1 MAGKSKKSG
10 LGKGLE
16 TLIPV
21 GEMEEIDNLIVKE
34 KKTEKNSGDTVLK
47 ISQIEPNKS
56 QPRKNFNEDSLQEL
70 ADSIKQFGIIQ
81 PLVVQKKDKYYEI
94 IAGERRWR
102 AARIAGLKEI
112 PVIIKDY
119 SEQEVVEIA
128 LIENLQREDLNPIE
142 EAQAYKRLLE
152 EYNLKQDEVAERV
165 SKSRTA
171 VTNSMR
177 LLKLSDKVQE
187 MLIDEMITSGHA
199 RAILAIEDEELQYEI
214 AERVMDEKLSVRE
227 TEKLVKAINNPKK
240 KKDKVEINR
249 AVYDELE
256 VKIKDA
262 IGNNVKLSPKANGK
276 GKIEIEYYSTDD
288 LERITDILTKMQ

>member
-94 IAGERRWR
+94 IAGERR
-102 AARIAGLKEI
+102 G
-112 PVIIKDY
+112 
-119 SEQEVVEIA
+119 
-128 LIENLQREDLNPIE
+128 
-142 EAQAYKRLLE
+142 
-152 EYNLKQDEVAERV
+152 YNF
-165 SKSRTA
+165 
-171 VTNSMR
+171 
-177 LLKLSDKVQE
+177 
-187 MLIDEMITSGHA
+187 
-199 RAILAIEDEELQYEI
+199 
-214 AERVMDEKLSVRE
+214 
-227 TEKLVKAINNPKK
+227 
-240 KKDKVEINR
+240 
-249 AVYDELE
+249 
-256 VKIKDA
+256 
-262 IGNNVKLSPKANGK
+262 
-276 GKIEIEYYSTDD
+276 
-288 LERITDILTKMQ
+288 